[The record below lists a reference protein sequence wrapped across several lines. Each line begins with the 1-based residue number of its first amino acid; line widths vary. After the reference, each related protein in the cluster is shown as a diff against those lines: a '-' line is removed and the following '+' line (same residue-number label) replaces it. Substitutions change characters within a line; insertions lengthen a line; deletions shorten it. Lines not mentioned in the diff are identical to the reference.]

1 MLMFDKRTTDACER
15 VVDRL
20 LREVKGARAVIV
32 TTGDGL
38 QLACRVPAED
48 DPARLAAVASSLAAL
63 GELGSN
69 EAHLGACRHVC
80 IEAEGGHVVLCQAHS
95 DVLDVV
101 VCVAAAGNT
110 EVVRAKMKTMRS
122 LGLDDAIE
130 DILITLG
137 KQYDIIR
144 PMKEHEGIFLYFVL
158 DKTRANLA
166 LARRGVQEVER
177 SVQI

>member
-1 MLMFDKRTTDACER
+1 MFDKRTTDACER
-15 VVDRL
+15 VVDQL

-95 DVLDVV
+95 DVIDVV
-101 VCVAAAGNT
+101 VCVAGGATSGLGQMLYTTRHFATQLAA
-110 EVVRAKMKTMRS
+110 E
-122 LGLDDAIE
+122 LDATIA
-130 DILITLG
+130 
-137 KQYDIIR
+137 
-144 PMKEHEGIFLYFVL
+144 V
-158 DKTRANLA
+158 A
-166 LARRGVQEVER
+166 
-177 SVQI
+177 S